1 MQITLLPLDT
11 VQNFLVATARVGTIV
26 GSIPVFSGGQVPVR
40 LRTAL
45 AVALS
50 LALFPVVAPLLPET
64 SPHPAAMALLLGQ
77 EALLGLMVGFTARL
91 IFTAVE
97 FGGGIIGYQMGFA
110 AANVFDPQNQH
121 QLSLMSQFQNVIA
134 ILFFLSFNVH
144 HLFVRALVDSYRVL
158 PPGGVR
164 ITGDAMPFMLRL
176 GGDMFVLA
184 VKFSAPILAVLLL
197 TGLVLGIMARVFPQ
211 LNVFMLSFPLNI
223 GLAFLVIGLT
233 LHLFG
238 MMLSREFH
246 ALGERF
252 MHLFALA
259 RGGG

>member
-1 MQITLLPLDT
+1 LSLDT
-11 VQNFLVATARVGTIV
+11 VQNFFIATARVATII
-26 GSIPVFSGGQVPVR
+26 GSIPVFSGGQVPLR
-40 LRTAL
+40 LRTGL

-50 LALFPVVAPLLPET
+50 LALFPVVAPLLPDL
-64 SPHPAAMALLLGQ
+64 SPHPAALVVLLGQ
-77 EALLGLMVGFTARL
+77 EALLGLMVGFLARL

-97 FGGGIIGYQMGFA
+97 FGGNIIGYQMGFA

-158 PPGGVR
+158 PPGRVR
-164 ITGDAMPFMLRL
+164 LGGDAMPFMLRL

-184 VKFSAPILAVLLL
+184 MKFSAPILAVLLL
-197 TGLVLGIMARVFPQ
+197 AGLVLGIMARVFPQ

-223 GLAFLVIGLT
+223 GVGFLVIGLT
-233 LHLFG
+233 LHLTG
-238 MMLSREFH
+238 MMLGREFH
-246 ALGERF
+246 ALSERL
-252 MHLFALA
+252 MYLFELA

>member
-1 MQITLLPLDT
+1 
-11 VQNFLVATARVGTIV
+11 
-26 GSIPVFSGGQVPVR
+26 
-40 LRTAL
+40 
-45 AVALS
+45 
-50 LALFPVVAPLLPET
+50 
-64 SPHPAAMALLLGQ
+64 
-77 EALLGLMVGFTARL
+77 
-91 IFTAVE
+91 
-97 FGGGIIGYQMGFA
+97 
-110 AANVFDPQNQH
+110 
-121 QLSLMSQFQNVIA
+121 
-134 ILFFLSFNVH
+134 
-144 HLFVRALVDSYRVL
+144 
-158 PPGGVR
+158 
-164 ITGDAMPFMLRL
+164 
-176 GGDMFVLA
+176 MFVLA